1 MTTTALGTSALDVAF
16 TSPPPGLQPHTAF
29 RLEPIAGADG
39 LYALRAVDADLRLF
53 LLDALGG
60 AYGFEVEPPPGA
72 LAEIEAEDLAEV
84 RLLVV
89 ANPAEEGVYVNLRA
103 PIVIHRST
111 GRAVQTILDDSTRPI
126 RLLLGAPGR
135 S

>member
-1 MTTTALGTSALDVAF
+1 MTTTALGSSALDVSF

-53 LLDALGG
+53 LLEPLGG

-72 LAEIEAEDLAEV
+72 LAEVGAEDVSEV

-89 ANPAEEGVYVNLRA
+89 ANPTEEGVYVNLRA
-103 PIVIHRST
+103 PIVVHRGT
-111 GRAVQTILDDSTRPI
+111 GRALQAILEDPARPI
-126 RLLLGAPGR
+126 RLLLGAPAG